1 MSEAKTGNPTEPIV
15 GTNATTRSI
24 PWSIGLALFLL
35 VGIIAVM
42 GLRQHR
48 NSSMTMRILLSG
60 MPTSGRMDRALSGMR
75 VNGLKV
81 IPAFYIWPL
90 FTHFNH
96 SNSLPK
102 L

>member
-48 NSSMTMRILLSG
+48 EFFHDDAYVLSDVQPVAEWTG
-60 MPTSGRMDRALSGMR
+60 PVWNEGNR
-75 VNGLKV
+75 LKV
-81 IPAFYIWPL
+81 IPAFHL
-90 FTHFNH
+90 ATLCSHNH
-96 SNSLPK
+96 SNSSRNFA
-102 L
+102 